1 MSSRTTAKLLVVD
14 DATFIRDLVKRVL
27 RTRMPNVQV
36 EEAINGKRAIQIL
49 HKQQID
55 LVLCDWEMPE
65 MSGLEVLQWMRAQ
78 DAYQKTP
85 FIMITSRTDKEYV
98 VQAVQ
103 AGASDY
109 IGKPFSNEQLL
120 QKAGKQLAKT
130 HDLRALAARDTS
142 NPVAEAAASS
152 VNPLLAGASRTGSGT
167 AGPAAES
174 VSLLTG
180 GGAKPARAAAP
191 AAESASILTGAA
203 NNAKGVKAAANKSAS
218 AAASATKGVAQLR
231 LSDAT
236 VRCIIKDLNLQ
247 EALLV
252 IKNDG
257 RIPQVLEQAVVD
269 IEAEEGGQQVARV
282 NAFVF
287 SVQANER
294 RVDSPFISLRV
305 QFVDNDPEKFEALTH
320 YVTRIR

>member
-1 MSSRTTAKLLVVD
+1 MLVVD

-109 IGKPFSNEQLL
+109 IGKPFSN
-120 QKAGKQLAKT
+120 
-130 HDLRALAARDTS
+130 
-142 NPVAEAAASS
+142 
-152 VNPLLAGASRTGSGT
+152 
-167 AGPAAES
+167 
-174 VSLLTG
+174 
-180 GGAKPARAAAP
+180 
-191 AAESASILTGAA
+191 
-203 NNAKGVKAAANKSAS
+203 
-218 AAASATKGVAQLR
+218 
-231 LSDAT
+231 
-236 VRCIIKDLNLQ
+236 
-247 EALLV
+247 
-252 IKNDG
+252 
-257 RIPQVLEQAVVD
+257 
-269 IEAEEGGQQVARV
+269 
-282 NAFVF
+282 
-287 SVQANER
+287 
-294 RVDSPFISLRV
+294 
-305 QFVDNDPEKFEALTH
+305 
-320 YVTRIR
+320 